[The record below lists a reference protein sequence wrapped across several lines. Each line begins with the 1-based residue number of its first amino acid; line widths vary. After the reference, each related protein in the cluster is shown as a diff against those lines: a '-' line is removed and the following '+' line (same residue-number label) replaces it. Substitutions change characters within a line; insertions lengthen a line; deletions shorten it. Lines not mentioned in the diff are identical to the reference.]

1 MWIEEAPYHDPQK
14 ALRWSSNILY
24 RNNSLVFDG
33 VPHVFSGTEY
43 DIATDTK
50 NYNSTLGDNS
60 TVKV

>member
-1 MWIEEAPYHDPQK
+1 MWKEEPPYHDTQK
-14 ALRWSSNILY
+14 ALRWSSNFVY

-33 VPHVFSGTEY
+33 VPYVLSGPEY

-50 NYNSTLGDNS
+50 HFNSTTGDNC